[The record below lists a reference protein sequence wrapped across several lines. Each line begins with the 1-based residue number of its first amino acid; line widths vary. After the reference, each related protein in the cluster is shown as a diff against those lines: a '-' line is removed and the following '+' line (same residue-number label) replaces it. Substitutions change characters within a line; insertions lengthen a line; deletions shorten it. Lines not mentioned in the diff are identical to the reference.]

1 MAQYYNLKNIID
13 DFKLLVEKHK
23 QLQSFGVGDI
33 RDLITLTQQ
42 KTDEEYSS
50 KVSKDNTIKN
60 NAPLYPLLYVI
71 PQVANRDGGQI
82 TYNFNVLI
90 CDIDNVKNK
99 NIQVDLWS
107 DTLEIAED
115 VVAQFLYSVDADEGN
130 YEDKYDVV
138 LPVNMTPFNEQYED
152 KLFGWNIALQVIV
165 DKPLN
170 RCIAPFNS
178 FN

>member
-13 DFKLLVEKHK
+13 DFELLVEKSK
-23 QLQSFGVGDI
+23 ILNSFGVGDI
-33 RDLITLTQQ
+33 RDLITLTQM
-42 KTDEEYSS
+42 KDGE
-50 KVSKDNTIKN
+50 DNTEKN
-60 NAPLYPLLYVI
+60 EAPLYPLLYVI

-107 DTLEIAED
+107 DTLELAED
-115 VVAQFLYSVDADEGN
+115 VVAQFAYSVNDEQGN
-130 YEDKYDVV
+130 YYGKYDIV
-138 LPVNMTPFNEQYED
+138 LPVNITPFNEQYED
-152 KLFGWNIALQVIV
+152 KLFGWNIALQVLV

-170 RCIAPFNS
+170 RCIAPFND

>member
-13 DFKLLVEKHK
+13 DFEKLVDKHK
-23 QLQSFGVGDI
+23 QLNSFGVGDI
-33 RDLITLTQQ
+33 RDLITLTQV
-42 KTDEEYSS
+42 KDGE
-50 KVSKDNTIKN
+50 DNTEKN
-60 NAPLYPLLYVI
+60 EAPLYPLLYCI

-115 VVAQFLYSVDADEGN
+115 VVAQFAYSVDDAEGN
-130 YEDKYDVV
+130 YYGKYDIT
-138 LPVNMTPFNEQYED
+138 LPVNITPFNEQYED
-152 KLFGWNIALQVIV
+152 KLFGWNIALQVLV

-170 RCIAPFNS
+170 RCIAPFNN
-178 FN
+178 FEG

>member
-1 MAQYYNLKNIID
+1 MNYYNLKNIID
-13 DFKLLVEKHK
+13 DFEKLVDKSKILN
-23 QLQSFGVGDI
+23 SFGVGDI
-33 RDLITLTQQ
+33 RDLIALTQVR
-42 KTDEEYSS
+42 DGE
-50 KVSKDNTIKN
+50 DNTEKN
-60 NAPLYPLLYVI
+60 EAPLYPLLYVI

-107 DTLEIAED
+107 DTLEVAED
-115 VVAQFLYSVDADEGN
+115 VVAQFAYSVNDEQGN
-130 YEDKYDVV
+130 YYGKYDIT
-138 LPVNMTPFNEQYED
+138 LPVNITPFNEAYED

-170 RCIAPFNS
+170 RCIAPFNN
-178 FN
+178 FEG

>member
-23 QLQSFGVGDI
+23 QLNSFGVGDI
-33 RDLITLTQQ
+33 RDLIALTQEI
-42 KTDEEYSS
+42 DGE
-50 KVSKDNTIKN
+50 DNTEKN
-60 NAPLYPLLYVI
+60 EAPLYPLLYVI
-71 PQVANRDGGQI
+71 PQIANRDGGQI

-115 VVAQFLYSVDADEGN
+115 VVAQFSYSVNQQEGN
-130 YEDKYDVV
+130 YYDKYDVV
-138 LPVNMTPFNEQYED
+138 LPVNITPFNEQYED
-152 KLFGWNIALQVIV
+152 KLFGWNIALQIVV

-170 RCIAPFNS
+170 RCIAPFKD
-178 FN
+178 FEA

>member
-1 MAQYYNLKNIID
+1 MNYYNLKNIID
-13 DFKLLVEKHK
+13 DFEKLVDKHK
-23 QLQSFGVGDI
+23 QLNSFGVGDI
-33 RDLITLTQQ
+33 RDLITLTQM
-42 KTDEEYSS
+42 KDGE
-50 KVSKDNTIKN
+50 DNTEKN
-60 NAPLYPLLYVI
+60 EAPLYPLLYVI

-115 VVAQFLYSVDADEGN
+115 VVAQFAYSVDDAEGN
-130 YEDKYDVV
+130 YYGKYDIT
-138 LPVNMTPFNEQYED
+138 LPVNITPFNEAYED

-170 RCIAPFNS
+170 RCIAPFNN
-178 FN
+178 FEA